1 MGDLSKYA
9 RPHREHDSKQTR
21 PQKRPRRRSGVPRW
35 AVIALG
41 LLVGG
46 VISQALRSSR
56 SLPEV
61 EHLIAD
67 ALSMLGW

>member
-9 RPHREHDSKQTR
+9 RPYREPDSKLTA
-21 PQKRPRRRSGVPRW
+21 PQIRPRRRSGVPRW

-46 VISQALRSSR
+46 VISQALRGSR

-61 EHLIAD
+61 ERLIAD
-67 ALSMLGW
+67 ALSMLAW